1 MPHVDDQ
8 VIAALAL
15 GDTDDLP
22 PPKVEAAQVHLLTC
36 QACRDSLAQLRETF
50 DLVRASADDVGV
62 APPDHVWA
70 AISAEIARETEMPE
84 GSAGTQLLTATPEP
98 PSAED
103 PPRHAAGAAGT
114 TGTPAGEVVSL
125 DRRRRSVPAWLAAT
139 AAVVTLTVGLGG
151 GMILAN
157 GSDDETPP
165 AASVVGTA
173 ELASLDERAA
183 ARGQAQVRRHDDRVV
198 LHVDAQEL
206 GDPDGIREVWL
217 INLDG
222 SRMVSL
228 GLLARGEAGDFEF
241 PEKLLDEGYRIVDI
255 SAEPD
260 DGDPVHSGESLA
272 RGTLEG

>member
-15 GDTDDLP
+15 GDADDLP
-22 PPKVEAAQVHLLTC
+22 PAEVEAAQVHLLTC
-36 QACRDSLAQLRETF
+36 EACRNSLAQLRETF

-70 AISAEIARETEMPE
+70 AISAEIARETQVPE
-84 GSAGTQLLTATPEP
+84 GSAQLLTATPEP
-98 PSAED
+98 TPEAPSAD
-103 PPRHAAGAAGT
+103 APRPATGT

-173 ELASLDERAA
+173 ELASLDDRAA

-198 LHVDAQEL
+198 LHVEAQKL

-241 PEKLLDEGYRIVDI
+241 PEELLDEGYRIVDI